1 MATNRIE
8 LSDGTTL
15 DVQVGAFNQQA
26 AHELAA
32 VTKGLWAH
40 LRDVLLDYGRQDGT
54 PGNMGMDR
62 IERIQETMAD
72 AAKILRAAG
81 I

>member
-1 MATNRIE
+1 MAKNRIE
-8 LSDGTTL
+8 LSNGTTL
-15 DVQVGAFNQQA
+15 DIQVGAFNQQA

-32 VTKGLWAH
+32 VTKSLMAH

-54 PGNMGMDR
+54 PGNMAADR
-62 IERIQETMAD
+62 IGRIQETMAD
-72 AAKILRAAG
+72 AAAILHAAG

>member
-1 MATNRIE
+1 MTTNRIE
-8 LSDGTTL
+8 LSNGTTL

-32 VTKGLWAH
+32 VTKGLMAH
-40 LRDVLLDYGRQDGT
+40 LRDVLLDYGRPDAAVYPLTGYS
-54 PGNMGMDR
+54 
-62 IERIQETMAD
+62 IEHIRETLAD
-72 AAKILRAAG
+72 ATKILRAAG